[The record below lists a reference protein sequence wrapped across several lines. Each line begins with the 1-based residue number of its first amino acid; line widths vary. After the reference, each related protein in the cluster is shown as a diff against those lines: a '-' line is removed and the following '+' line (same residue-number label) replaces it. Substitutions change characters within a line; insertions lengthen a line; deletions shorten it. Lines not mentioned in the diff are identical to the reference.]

1 MTTPEPSRALA
12 PRIRGR
18 VLVGGLLLMGGAA
31 AAVAAGWGWKWRR
44 IDAEAATP
52 MALATEAWKA
62 VDRQDG
68 AAARQAIRSLKD
80 RGAAGLAGVVQA
92 RLLVARGFSRPA
104 LDLLAALPADKTGAD
119 DADLLRFV
127 RLVRGE
133 AASRLRLYPLA
144 ERELNAVLAATPDS
158 VDAHRLLAA
167 MTYDAGAIPAAIE
180 HLEATARLAPADPRP
195 KRLLGLIHNDYER
208 YPEAVE
214 HYEESLRRSPDQ
226 ADRNDVL
233 VELAGS
239 LVKLHRHREALATLD
254 KLDKLDKLAGGDDA
268 DLLRAECLLAIGDR
282 GAARGIVN
290 RILETSPEDLGALR
304 LEGSIDLEDGNPQ
317 GAVRPLERGVA
328 KHPRDYLVRLK
339 LAQAYAGA
347 GREADAD
354 AARAEAERIRALRRT
369 FADLHQEAWARPG
382 DADVRRRLATM
393 AADLDRPD
401 LEQVWLEAA
410 AAVEAGRKPAEKSQ

>member
-1 MTTPEPSRALA
+1 MTTPEPSHT
-12 PRIRGR
+12 
-18 VLVGGLLLMGGAA
+18 LVSRRRSGWLIGGLLFMAG
-31 AAVAAGWGWKWRR
+31 AAVAVAVGWGWKGRR
-44 IDAEAATP
+44 IDVAAPTP
-52 MALATEAWKA
+52 MALATAAWEA
-62 VDRQDG
+62 VDREDG
-68 AAARQAIRSLKD
+68 AAARQAIRSLKE
-80 RGAAGLAGVVQA
+80 RGAAGLARVVQA

-104 LDLLAALPADKTGAD
+104 LDLLAALPADATAAD
-119 DADLLRFV
+119 DADLLRLV
-127 RLVRGE
+127 HLVRGE
-133 AASRLRLYPLA
+133 AAYRLRLYPLA
-144 ERELNAVLAATPDS
+144 EQELNAVLAAAPDS

-180 HLEATARLAPADPRP
+180 HLEATARLAPNDPRP
-195 KRLLGLIHNDYER
+195 HRLLGLIHNDYER

-214 HYEESLRRSPDQ
+214 YYEESLRRSPDQ
-226 ADRNDVL
+226 ADRNEVL
-233 VELAGS
+233 VEMAGS

-254 KLDKLDKLAGGDDA
+254 KLAGGAA

-290 RILETSPEDLGALR
+290 RILETSPDDLGALR

-410 AAVEAGRKPAEKSQ
+410 AAVEAGRKPAANRQ

>member
-1 MTTPEPSRALA
+1 MTTPEPSHT
-12 PRIRGR
+12 
-18 VLVGGLLLMGGAA
+18 LVSRRRSGWLIGGLLLMAG
-31 AAVAAGWGWKWRR
+31 AAVAVGWGWKGRR
-44 IDAEAATP
+44 IEAAAPTP
-52 MALATEAWKA
+52 MALATAAWEA
-62 VDRQDG
+62 VDREDG
-68 AAARQAIRSLKD
+68 AAARQAIRSLKE

-104 LDLLAALPADKTGAD
+104 LDLLAALPADATAAD
-119 DADLLRFV
+119 DADLLRLV
-127 RLVRGE
+127 HLVRGE
-133 AASRLRLYPLA
+133 AAYRLRLYPLA
-144 ERELNAVLAATPDS
+144 EQELNAVLAAAPDS

-180 HLEATARLAPADPRP
+180 HLEATARLAPNDPRP
-195 KRLLGLIHNDYER
+195 HRLLGLIHNDYER

-214 HYEESLRRSPDQ
+214 YYEESLRRSPDQ
-226 ADRNDVL
+226 ADRNEVL
-233 VELAGS
+233 VEMAGS

-254 KLDKLDKLAGGDDA
+254 KLAGGAA

-290 RILETSPEDLGALR
+290 RILETSPDDLGALR

-410 AAVEAGRKPAEKSQ
+410 AAVEAGRKPAANRQ

>member
-1 MTTPEPSRALA
+1 MTTPEPSHTLVSR
-12 PRIRGR
+12 RRSGW
-18 VLVGGLLLMGGAA
+18 LVGGLLLMAG
-31 AAVAAGWGWKWRR
+31 AAVAVAVGWGWKGRR
-44 IDAEAATP
+44 IDVAAPTP
-52 MALATEAWKA
+52 MALATAAWEA
-62 VDRQDG
+62 VDREDG
-68 AAARQAIRSLKD
+68 AAARQAIRSLKE

-104 LDLLAALPADKTGAD
+104 LDLLAALPADATAAD
-119 DADLLRFV
+119 DADLLRLV

-133 AASRLRLYPLA
+133 AAYRLRLYPLA
-144 ERELNAVLAATPDS
+144 EQELNAVLAAAPDS

-180 HLEATARLAPADPRP
+180 HLEATARLAPTDPRP

-214 HYEESLRRSPDQ
+214 YYEESLRRSPDQ
-226 ADRNDVL
+226 ADRNEVL
-233 VELAGS
+233 VEMAGS

-254 KLDKLDKLAGGDDA
+254 KLAGGAA

-290 RILETSPEDLGALR
+290 RILETSPDDLGALR

-410 AAVEAGRKPAEKSQ
+410 AAVEAGRKPAANRQ

>member
-1 MTTPEPSRALA
+1 MTTPEPSHT
-12 PRIRGR
+12 
-18 VLVGGLLLMGGAA
+18 LVSRRRSGWLIGGLLFMAG
-31 AAVAAGWGWKWRR
+31 AAVAVAVGWGWKGRR
-44 IDAEAATP
+44 IDAAAPTP
-52 MALATEAWKA
+52 MALATAAWEA
-62 VDRQDG
+62 VDREDG
-68 AAARQAIRSLKD
+68 AAARQAIRSLRE

-104 LDLLAALPADKTGAD
+104 LDLLAALPADATAAD
-119 DADLLRFV
+119 DADLLRLV
-127 RLVRGE
+127 HLVRGE
-133 AASRLRLYPLA
+133 AAYRLRLYPLA
-144 ERELNAVLAATPDS
+144 EQELNAVLAAAPDS

-180 HLEATARLAPADPRP
+180 HLEATARLAPNDPRP
-195 KRLLGLIHNDYER
+195 HRLLGLIHNDYER

-214 HYEESLRRSPDQ
+214 YYEESLRRSPDQ
-226 ADRNDVL
+226 ADRNEVL
-233 VELAGS
+233 VEMAGS

-254 KLDKLDKLAGGDDA
+254 KLAGGAA

-290 RILETSPEDLGALR
+290 RILETSPDDLGALR

-410 AAVEAGRKPAEKSQ
+410 AAVEAGRKPAANRQ

>member
-1 MTTPEPSRALA
+1 MTTPEPSHTLVSR
-12 PRIRGR
+12 RRSGW
-18 VLVGGLLLMGGAA
+18 LVGGLVLMAG
-31 AAVAAGWGWKWRR
+31 AAVAVAVGWGWKGRR
-44 IDAEAATP
+44 SDAAAPTP
-52 MALATEAWKA
+52 MSLATAAWEA
-62 VDRQDG
+62 VDREDG
-68 AAARQAIRSLKD
+68 AAARQAIGSLRE
-80 RGAAGLAGVVQA
+80 RGAVGLARVVQA

-104 LDLLAALPADKTGAD
+104 LDLLATLPADVTAAADTTAAD

-127 RLVRGE
+127 HLVRGE
-133 AASRLRLYPLA
+133 AAYRLRLYPLA
-144 ERELNAVLAATPDS
+144 EQELNAVLALTPDS

-167 MTYDAGAIPAAIE
+167 MAYDAGAIPAAIE
-180 HLEATARLAPADPRP
+180 HLEATARLAPNDPRP
-195 KRLLGLIHNDYER
+195 ERLLGLIHSDYER

-226 ADRNDVL
+226 ADRNEVL

-239 LVKLHRHREALATLD
+239 LLKLHRHREALATLD
-254 KLDKLDKLAGGDDA
+254 KLAGGDTA
-268 DLLRAECLLAIGDR
+268 DLVRAECLLAIGDR
-282 GAARGIVN
+282 GGARGIVN
-290 RILETSPEDLGALR
+290 RILETSPEDLAALR

-347 GREADAD
+347 GREADAN

-382 DADVRRRLATM
+382 DAAVRRRLATM

-410 AAVEAGRKPAEKSQ
+410 AAVEAGRKPAANRQ

>member
-1 MTTPEPSRALA
+1 MTTPEPSHTLVPRRRSGWLA
-12 PRIRGR
+12 
-18 VLVGGLLLMGGAA
+18 GGLLLMAG
-31 AAVAAGWGWKWRR
+31 AAVAVAVSWGWKGLR
-44 IDAEAATP
+44 IDAAAPTP
-52 MALATEAWKA
+52 MALATEAWEA

-68 AAARQAIRSLKD
+68 AAARRAIRSLKD

-127 RLVRGE
+127 HLVRGE
-133 AASRLRLYPLA
+133 AAYRLHLYPLA
-144 ERELNAVLAATPDS
+144 EQELNAVLAATPDS

-180 HLEATARLAPADPRP
+180 HLEATARLAPNDPRP

-226 ADRNDVL
+226 ADRNEVL

-254 KLDKLDKLAGGDDA
+254 ELAGGAA

-290 RILETSPEDLGALR
+290 RILETSPDALGALL

-317 GAVRPLERGVA
+317 GAVRPLERAVA

-382 DADVRRRLATM
+382 DADVRRRLAEM
-393 AADLDRPD
+393 AAALDRPD
-401 LEQVWLEAA
+401 LERVWLEAA
-410 AAVEAGRKPAEKSQ
+410 AAVEAGRKPAANRE

>member
-1 MTTPEPSRALA
+1 
-12 PRIRGR
+12 
-18 VLVGGLLLMGGAA
+18 
-31 AAVAAGWGWKWRR
+31 
-44 IDAEAATP
+44 
-52 MALATEAWKA
+52 MALATAAWEA
-62 VDRQDG
+62 VDREDG
-68 AAARQAIRSLKD
+68 AAARQAIRSLRE
-80 RGAAGLAGVVQA
+80 RGAVGLAGVVQA

-104 LDLLAALPADKTGAD
+104 LDLLAALPTDKTAAD

-127 RLVRGE
+127 HLVRGE
-133 AASRLRLYPLA
+133 AAYRLRLYPLA
-144 ERELNAVLAATPDS
+144 EQELNAVLAAAPDS

-180 HLEATARLAPADPRP
+180 HLEATARLAPTDPRP

-208 YPEAVE
+208 YPEAVRY
-214 HYEESLRRSPDQ
+214 YEDSLRRSPDQ
-226 ADRNDVL
+226 ADRNEVL
-233 VELAGS
+233 VEMAGS

-254 KLDKLDKLAGGDDA
+254 KLAGGAA

-290 RILETSPEDLGALR
+290 RILETSPDALGALR

-317 GAVRPLERGVA
+317 RAVRPLERGVA

-354 AARAEAERIRALRRT
+354 AARAEAERIRALRRE
-369 FADLHQEAWARPG
+369 FADLHQEAWAHPG

-410 AAVEAGRKPAEKSQ
+410 AAVEAGRKPAANRQ

>member
-1 MTTPEPSRALA
+1 MTTPEPSHT
-12 PRIRGR
+12 
-18 VLVGGLLLMGGAA
+18 LVSRRRSGWLIGGLLFMAG
-31 AAVAAGWGWKWRR
+31 AAVAVAVGWGWKGRR
-44 IDAEAATP
+44 IDAAAPTP
-52 MALATEAWKA
+52 MALATAAWEA
-62 VDRQDG
+62 VDREDG
-68 AAARQAIRSLKD
+68 AAARQAIRSLKE

-104 LDLLAALPADKTGAD
+104 LDLLASLAADKTAAD
-119 DADLLRFV
+119 DADLV
-127 RLVRGE
+127 RLVHLVRGE
-133 AASRLRLYPLA
+133 AAYRLRLYPLA
-144 ERELNAVLAATPDS
+144 EQELNAVLAAAPDS

-180 HLEATARLAPADPRP
+180 HLEATARLAPTDPRP

-226 ADRNDVL
+226 ADRNEVL
-233 VELAGS
+233 VEMAGS

-254 KLDKLDKLAGGDDA
+254 KLAGGDAA

-290 RILETSPEDLGALR
+290 RILETSPDDLGALR

-410 AAVEAGRKPAEKSQ
+410 AAVEAGRKPAANRQ

>member
-1 MTTPEPSRALA
+1 MTTPEPSHTLVSR
-12 PRIRGR
+12 RRSGW
-18 VLVGGLLLMGGAA
+18 LVGGLLLMAGAA
-31 AAVAAGWGWKWRR
+31 AAVAVGWGWTGRR
-44 IDAEAATP
+44 IDAAVPTP
-52 MALATEAWKA
+52 MALATAAWEA
-62 VDRQDG
+62 VDREDG
-68 AAARQAIRSLKD
+68 AAARQAIRSLRE
-80 RGAAGLAGVVQA
+80 RGAVGLAGVVQA

-104 LDLLAALPADKTGAD
+104 LDLLAALPTDKTAAD

-127 RLVRGE
+127 HLVRGE
-133 AASRLRLYPLA
+133 AAYRLRLYPLA
-144 ERELNAVLAATPDS
+144 EQELNAVLAAAPDS

-180 HLEATARLAPADPRP
+180 HLEATARLAPTDPRP

-208 YPEAVE
+208 YPEAVRY
-214 HYEESLRRSPDQ
+214 YEDSLRRSPDQ
-226 ADRNDVL
+226 ADRNEVL
-233 VELAGS
+233 VEMAGS

-254 KLDKLDKLAGGDDA
+254 KLAGGAA

-317 GAVRPLERGVA
+317 RAVRPLERGVA

-354 AARAEAERIRALRRT
+354 AARAEAERIRALRRE
-369 FADLHQEAWARPG
+369 FADLHQEAWAHPG

-410 AAVEAGRKPAEKSQ
+410 AAVEAGRKPAANRQ

>member
-1 MTTPEPSRALA
+1 MTTPEPSHT
-12 PRIRGR
+12 
-18 VLVGGLLLMGGAA
+18 LVSRRRSGWLIGGLLFMAG
-31 AAVAAGWGWKWRR
+31 AAVAVAVGWGWKGRR
-44 IDAEAATP
+44 IGAAAPTP
-52 MALATEAWKA
+52 MALATAAWEA
-62 VDRQDG
+62 VDREDG
-68 AAARQAIRSLKD
+68 AAARQAIRSLKE
-80 RGAAGLAGVVQA
+80 RGAAGLARVVQA

-104 LDLLAALPADKTGAD
+104 LDLLAALPADATAAD
-119 DADLLRFV
+119 DADLLRLV
-127 RLVRGE
+127 HLVRGE
-133 AASRLRLYPLA
+133 AAYRLRLYPLA
-144 ERELNAVLAATPDS
+144 EQELNAVLAATPDS

-180 HLEATARLAPADPRP
+180 HLEATARLAPNDPRP
-195 KRLLGLIHNDYER
+195 HRLLGLIHNDYER

-214 HYEESLRRSPDQ
+214 YYEESLRRSPDQ
-226 ADRNDVL
+226 ADRNEVL
-233 VELAGS
+233 VEMAGS

-254 KLDKLDKLAGGDDA
+254 KLAGGAA

-290 RILETSPEDLGALR
+290 RILETSPDDLGALR

-410 AAVEAGRKPAEKSQ
+410 AAVEAGRKPAANRQ

>member
-1 MTTPEPSRALA
+1 MTTPEPSHTLVSR
-12 PRIRGR
+12 RRSGW
-18 VLVGGLLLMGGAA
+18 LVGGLLLMAG
-31 AAVAAGWGWKWRR
+31 AAVAVAVGWGWKGRR
-44 IDAEAATP
+44 IDVAAPTP
-52 MALATEAWKA
+52 MALATAAWEA
-62 VDRQDG
+62 VDREDG
-68 AAARQAIRSLKD
+68 AAARQAIRSLKE
-80 RGAAGLAGVVQA
+80 RGAVGLAGVVQA

-104 LDLLAALPADKTGAD
+104 LDLLAALPADATAAD
-119 DADLLRFV
+119 DADLLRLV
-127 RLVRGE
+127 HLVRGE
-133 AASRLRLYPLA
+133 AAYRLRLYPLA
-144 ERELNAVLAATPDS
+144 EQELNAVLAAAPDS

-180 HLEATARLAPADPRP
+180 HLEATARLAPNDPRP
-195 KRLLGLIHNDYER
+195 HRLLGLIHNDYER

-214 HYEESLRRSPDQ
+214 YYEESLRRSPDQ
-226 ADRNDVL
+226 ADRNEVL
-233 VELAGS
+233 VEMAGS

-254 KLDKLDKLAGGDDA
+254 KLAGGDAA

-290 RILETSPEDLGALR
+290 RILETSPDDLGALR

-410 AAVEAGRKPAEKSQ
+410 AAVEAGRKPAANSQ

>member
-1 MTTPEPSRALA
+1 MTTPEPSHTLVSR
-12 PRIRGR
+12 RRSGW
-18 VLVGGLLLMGGAA
+18 LVGGLLLMAGAA
-31 AAVAAGWGWKWRR
+31 AAVAVGWGWTGRR
-44 IDAEAATP
+44 IDAAVPTP
-52 MALATEAWKA
+52 MALATAAWEA
-62 VDRQDG
+62 VDREDG
-68 AAARQAIRSLKD
+68 AAARQAIRSLRE
-80 RGAAGLAGVVQA
+80 RGAVGLAGVVQA

-104 LDLLAALPADKTGAD
+104 LDLLAALPTDKTAAD

-127 RLVRGE
+127 HLVRGE
-133 AASRLRLYPLA
+133 AAYRLRLYPLA
-144 ERELNAVLAATPDS
+144 EQELNAVLAAAPDS

-180 HLEATARLAPADPRP
+180 HLEATARLAPTDPRP

-226 ADRNDVL
+226 ADRNEVL
-233 VELAGS
+233 VEMAGS

-254 KLDKLDKLAGGDDA
+254 KLAGGAA

-282 GAARGIVN
+282 GGARGIVN
-290 RILETSPEDLGALR
+290 RILETSPDALGALR

-317 GAVRPLERGVA
+317 RAVRPLERGVA

-354 AARAEAERIRALRRT
+354 AARAEAERIRALRRE
-369 FADLHQEAWARPG
+369 FADLHQEAWAHPG

-410 AAVEAGRKPAEKSQ
+410 AAVEAGRKPAANRQ

>member
-1 MTTPEPSRALA
+1 MTTPEPSHT
-12 PRIRGR
+12 
-18 VLVGGLLLMGGAA
+18 LVSRRRSGWLIGGLLFLAG
-31 AAVAAGWGWKWRR
+31 AAVAVAVGWGWKGRR
-44 IDAEAATP
+44 IDAAAPTP
-52 MALATEAWKA
+52 MALATAAWEA
-62 VDRQDG
+62 VDREDG
-68 AAARQAIRSLKD
+68 AAARQAIRSLRE

-104 LDLLAALPADKTGAD
+104 LDLLAALPADATAAD
-119 DADLLRFV
+119 DADLLRLV
-127 RLVRGE
+127 HLVRGE
-133 AASRLRLYPLA
+133 AAYRLRLYPLA
-144 ERELNAVLAATPDS
+144 EQELNAVLAAAPDS

-180 HLEATARLAPADPRP
+180 HLEATARLAPTDPRP
-195 KRLLGLIHNDYER
+195 HRLLGLIHNDYER

-214 HYEESLRRSPDQ
+214 YYEESLRRSPDQ
-226 ADRNDVL
+226 ADRNEVL
-233 VELAGS
+233 VEMAGS

-254 KLDKLDKLAGGDDA
+254 KLAGGAA

-290 RILETSPEDLGALR
+290 RILETSPDDLGALR

-410 AAVEAGRKPAEKSQ
+410 AAVEAGRKPAANRQ

>member
-1 MTTPEPSRALA
+1 MTTPEPSHT
-12 PRIRGR
+12 
-18 VLVGGLLLMGGAA
+18 LVSRRRSGWLIGGLLFMAG
-31 AAVAAGWGWKWRR
+31 AAVAVAVGWGWKGRR
-44 IDAEAATP
+44 IDVAAPTP
-52 MALATEAWKA
+52 MALATTAWEA
-62 VDRQDG
+62 VDREDS
-68 AAARQAIRSLKD
+68 AAARQAIRSLRE

-92 RLLVARGFSRPA
+92 RLLVACGFSRPA
-104 LDLLAALPADKTGAD
+104 LDLLASLAADNTTAD
-119 DADLLRFV
+119 DADLV
-127 RLVRGE
+127 RLVHLVRGE
-133 AASRLRLYPLA
+133 AAYRLRLYPLA
-144 ERELNAVLAATPDS
+144 EQELNAVLAAAPDS

-180 HLEATARLAPADPRP
+180 HLEATARLAPNDPRP
-195 KRLLGLIHNDYER
+195 HRLLGLIHNDYER

-214 HYEESLRRSPDQ
+214 YYEESLRRSPDQ
-226 ADRNDVL
+226 ADRNEVL
-233 VELAGS
+233 VEMAGS

-254 KLDKLDKLAGGDDA
+254 KLAGGAA

-290 RILETSPEDLGALR
+290 RILETSPDDLGALR

-410 AAVEAGRKPAEKSQ
+410 AAVEAGRKPAANRQ

>member
-1 MTTPEPSRALA
+1 MA
-12 PRIRGR
+12 G
-18 VLVGGLLLMGGAA
+18 
-31 AAVAAGWGWKWRR
+31 AAVAVAAAWGWNGLR
-44 IDAEAATP
+44 IDAAAPPP
-52 MALATEAWKA
+52 MALATEAWEA
-62 VDRQDG
+62 IDRQDG
-68 AAARQAIRSLKD
+68 AAARRAIRSLKD

-104 LDLLAALPADKTGAD
+104 LDLLAALPADKTAAD
-119 DADLLRFV
+119 DADLV
-127 RLVRGE
+127 RLVHLVRGE
-133 AASRLRLYPLA
+133 AAYRLRLYPLA
-144 ERELNAVLAATPDS
+144 EQELNAVLAATPDS

-180 HLEATARLAPADPRP
+180 HLEATARLAPTDPRP

-214 HYEESLRRSPDQ
+214 YYEDSLRRSPDQ
-226 ADRNDVL
+226 ADRNEVL
-233 VELAGS
+233 LEMAGS

-254 KLDKLDKLAGGDDA
+254 KLAGSAA

-317 GAVRPLERGVA
+317 RAVRPLERGVA

-354 AARAEAERIRALRRT
+354 AARAEAERIRALRRE
-369 FADLHQEAWARPG
+369 FADLHQEAWAHPG

-410 AAVEAGRKPAEKSQ
+410 AAVEAGRKPAANRQ

>member
-1 MTTPEPSRALA
+1 MTTPEPSHT
-12 PRIRGR
+12 
-18 VLVGGLLLMGGAA
+18 LVSRRRSGWLIGGLLFMAG
-31 AAVAAGWGWKWRR
+31 AAVAVAVGWGWKGRR
-44 IDAEAATP
+44 IDAAVPTP
-52 MALATEAWKA
+52 MALATTAWEA
-62 VDRQDG
+62 VDREDG
-68 AAARQAIRSLKD
+68 AAARQAIRSLRE

-104 LDLLAALPADKTGAD
+104 LDLLASLPADTTAAD
-119 DADLLRFV
+119 DADLV
-127 RLVRGE
+127 RLVHLVRGE
-133 AASRLRLYPLA
+133 AAYRLRLYPLA
-144 ERELNAVLAATPDS
+144 EQELNAVLAATPDS

-180 HLEATARLAPADPRP
+180 HLEATARLAPNDPRP
-195 KRLLGLIHNDYER
+195 HRLLGLIHNDYER

-214 HYEESLRRSPDQ
+214 YYEESLRRSPDQ
-226 ADRNDVL
+226 ADRNEVL
-233 VELAGS
+233 VEMAGS

-254 KLDKLDKLAGGDDA
+254 KLAGGAA

-290 RILETSPEDLGALR
+290 RILETSPDDLGALR

-410 AAVEAGRKPAEKSQ
+410 AAVEAGRKPAANRQ

>member
-1 MTTPEPSRALA
+1 MTTPEPSHTSVSRRRSGWL
-12 PRIRGR
+12 I
-18 VLVGGLLLMGGAA
+18 GGLLLMAG
-31 AAVAAGWGWKWRR
+31 AAVAVGWGWKGRR
-44 IDAEAATP
+44 IEAAAPTP
-52 MALATEAWKA
+52 MALATAAWEA
-62 VDRQDG
+62 VDREDG
-68 AAARQAIRSLKD
+68 AAARQAIRSLRE
-80 RGAAGLAGVVQA
+80 RGAVALAGVVQA

-104 LDLLAALPADKTGAD
+104 LDLLAAFPADTTAAD

-127 RLVRGE
+127 HLVRGE
-133 AASRLRLYPLA
+133 AAYRLRLYPLA
-144 ERELNAVLAATPDS
+144 EQELNAVLAAAPDS

-180 HLEATARLAPADPRP
+180 HLEETARLAPNDPRP
-195 KRLLGLIHNDYER
+195 HRLLGLIHNDYER

-214 HYEESLRRSPDQ
+214 HYVESLRRSPDQ
-226 ADRNDVL
+226 ADRNEVL
-233 VELAGS
+233 VEMAGS

-254 KLDKLDKLAGGDDA
+254 KLAGGAA

-290 RILETSPEDLGALR
+290 RILETSPDDLGALR

-410 AAVEAGRKPAEKSQ
+410 AAVEAGRKPAANRQ

>member
-1 MTTPEPSRALA
+1 MTTPEPSHT
-12 PRIRGR
+12 
-18 VLVGGLLLMGGAA
+18 LVSRRRSGWLIGGLLLMAGT
-31 AAVAAGWGWKWRR
+31 AVAVAVGWGWKGRR
-44 IDAEAATP
+44 IDAAAPTP
-52 MALATEAWKA
+52 MALATAAWEA
-62 VDRQDG
+62 VDREDG
-68 AAARQAIRSLKD
+68 AAARQAIRSLRE

-104 LDLLAALPADKTGAD
+104 LDLLAALPADKTAAD
-119 DADLLRFV
+119 DADLV
-127 RLVRGE
+127 RLVHLVRGE
-133 AASRLRLYPLA
+133 AAYRLRLYPLA
-144 ERELNAVLAATPDS
+144 EQELNAVLAATPDS

-180 HLEATARLAPADPRP
+180 HLEATARLAPTDPRP

-226 ADRNDVL
+226 ADRNEVL
-233 VELAGS
+233 LEMAGS

-254 KLDKLDKLAGGDDA
+254 KLAGSAA

-290 RILETSPEDLGALR
+290 RILETSPDDLGALR

-354 AARAEAERIRALRRT
+354 AARAEAERIRALRRE

-410 AAVEAGRKPAEKSQ
+410 AAVEAGRKPAANRQ

>member
-1 MTTPEPSRALA
+1 MTTPEPSPTLV
-12 PRIRGR
+12 PRRRSGW
-18 VLVGGLLLMGGAA
+18 LVGGLLLMAG
-31 AAVAAGWGWKWRR
+31 AAVAVAVGWGWKWRR
-44 IDAEAATP
+44 IDAAAPTP
-52 MALATEAWKA
+52 MALATAAWEA
-62 VDRQDG
+62 VDREDG
-68 AAARQAIRSLKD
+68 AAARQAIRSLRE
-80 RGAAGLAGVVQA
+80 RGAARLAGVVQA

-104 LDLLAALPADKTGAD
+104 LDLLAALPADTTAAD

-127 RLVRGE
+127 HLVRGE
-133 AASRLRLYPLA
+133 AAYRLRLYPLA
-144 ERELNAVLAATPDS
+144 EKELNAVLAATPDS

-180 HLEATARLAPADPRP
+180 YLEATARLAPTDPRP

-226 ADRNDVL
+226 ADRDEVL
-233 VELAGS
+233 VEMAGS

-254 KLDKLDKLAGGDDA
+254 KLAGGAA

-290 RILETSPEDLGALR
+290 RILETSPDDLGALR

-382 DADVRRRLATM
+382 DAEVRRRLATM

-410 AAVEAGRKPAEKSQ
+410 TAVEAGRKPAADRE

>member
-1 MTTPEPSRALA
+1 MTTPEPSHT
-12 PRIRGR
+12 
-18 VLVGGLLLMGGAA
+18 LVSRRRSGWLIGGLLLMAGT
-31 AAVAAGWGWKWRR
+31 AVAVAVGWGWKGRR
-44 IDAEAATP
+44 IDAAAPTP
-52 MALATEAWKA
+52 MALATAAWEA
-62 VDRQDG
+62 VDREDG
-68 AAARQAIRSLKD
+68 AAARQAIRSLRE

-104 LDLLAALPADKTGAD
+104 LDLLAALPADKTAAD

-127 RLVRGE
+127 HLVRGE
-133 AASRLRLYPLA
+133 AAYRLRLYPLA
-144 ERELNAVLAATPDS
+144 EQELNAVLAAAPDS

-180 HLEATARLAPADPRP
+180 HLEATARLAPTDPRP

-214 HYEESLRRSPDQ
+214 YYEESLRRSPDQ
-226 ADRNDVL
+226 ADRNEVL
-233 VELAGS
+233 LEMAGS

-254 KLDKLDKLAGGDDA
+254 KLAGSAA

-290 RILETSPEDLGALR
+290 RILETSPDDLGALR

-354 AARAEAERIRALRRT
+354 AARAEAERIRALRRE

-410 AAVEAGRKPAEKSQ
+410 AAVEAGRKPAANRQ

>member
-1 MTTPEPSRALA
+1 MTTPEPSHTLVSR
-12 PRIRGR
+12 RRRGW
-18 VLVGGLLLMGGAA
+18 LVGGLLLMAG
-31 AAVAAGWGWKWRR
+31 AAVAVAVGWGWKGRG
-44 IDAEAATP
+44 INAAAPTS
-52 MALATEAWKA
+52 MALATAAWEA
-62 VDRQDG
+62 VDREDG
-68 AAARQAIRSLKD
+68 AAARQAIRSLRE
-80 RGAAGLAGVVQA
+80 RGAVGLAGVVQA

-104 LDLLAALPADKTGAD
+104 LDLLAALPADATAAD
-119 DADLLRFV
+119 DADLLRLV
-127 RLVRGE
+127 HLVRGE
-133 AASRLRLYPLA
+133 AAYRLRLYPLA
-144 ERELNAVLAATPDS
+144 EQELNAVLAATPDS

-180 HLEATARLAPADPRP
+180 HLEATARLAPTDPRP

-226 ADRNDVL
+226 ADRNEVL
-233 VELAGS
+233 VEMAGS

-254 KLDKLDKLAGGDDA
+254 KLAGGDAA

-290 RILETSPEDLGALR
+290 RILETSPDDLGALR

-410 AAVEAGRKPAEKSQ
+410 AAVEAGRKPAANRQ

>member
-1 MTTPEPSRALA
+1 MTTPEPSHTVV
-12 PRIRGR
+12 PRRQSGW
-18 VLVGGLLLMGGAA
+18 LVGGLLLMAG
-31 AAVAAGWGWKWRR
+31 AAVAVAGWGWKWRG
-44 IDAEAATP
+44 IDAAAPTP
-52 MALATEAWKA
+52 MALATAAWEA
-62 VDRQDG
+62 VDREDG
-68 AAARQAIRSLKD
+68 AAARQAIRSLRE

-104 LDLLAALPADKTGAD
+104 LDLLAALPADAIGAD

-127 RLVRGE
+127 HLVRGE
-133 AASRLRLYPLA
+133 AAYRLRLYPLA
-144 ERELNAVLAATPDS
+144 EQELNAVLAATPDS

-180 HLEATARLAPADPRP
+180 HLEATARLAPNDPRP
-195 KRLLGLIHNDYER
+195 HRLLGLIHNDYER

-214 HYEESLRRSPDQ
+214 HYEESLRRSPEQ
-226 ADRNDVL
+226 ADRNEVL
-233 VELAGS
+233 VEMAGS

-254 KLDKLDKLAGGDDA
+254 ELAGGDDA

-290 RILETSPEDLGALR
+290 RILETSPDDLGALR

-410 AAVEAGRKPAEKSQ
+410 TAVEAGRKPAANHQ

>member
-1 MTTPEPSRALA
+1 MTTPEPSHT
-12 PRIRGR
+12 
-18 VLVGGLLLMGGAA
+18 LVSRRRSGWLIGGLLLMAGAA
-31 AAVAAGWGWKWRR
+31 AAVAVGWGWKGRR
-44 IDAEAATP
+44 IDAAAPTP
-52 MALATEAWKA
+52 MALATTAWEA
-62 VDRQDG
+62 VDREDG
-68 AAARQAIRSLKD
+68 AAARQAIRSLRE

-104 LDLLAALPADKTGAD
+104 LDLLASLAADKTMAD
-119 DADLLRFV
+119 DADLV
-127 RLVRGE
+127 RLVHLVRGE
-133 AASRLRLYPLA
+133 AAYRLRLYPLA
-144 ERELNAVLAATPDS
+144 EQELNAVLAAAPDS

-180 HLEATARLAPADPRP
+180 HLEATARLAPTDPRP

-214 HYEESLRRSPDQ
+214 YYEESLRRSPDQ
-226 ADRNDVL
+226 ADRNEVL
-233 VELAGS
+233 VEMAGS

-254 KLDKLDKLAGGDDA
+254 KLAGGAA

-290 RILETSPEDLGALR
+290 RILENSPDDLGALR

-401 LEQVWLEAA
+401 LEQVWLQAA
-410 AAVEAGRKPAEKSQ
+410 AAVEAGRKPAANRQ

>member
-1 MTTPEPSRALA
+1 MTTPEPSHT
-12 PRIRGR
+12 
-18 VLVGGLLLMGGAA
+18 LVSRRRSGWLIGGLLFMAG
-31 AAVAAGWGWKWRR
+31 AAVAVAVGWGWKGRR
-44 IDAEAATP
+44 IDVAAPTP
-52 MALATEAWKA
+52 MALATAAWEA
-62 VDRQDG
+62 VDREDG
-68 AAARQAIRSLKD
+68 AAARQAIRSLKE

-104 LDLLAALPADKTGAD
+104 LDLLAALPADATAAD
-119 DADLLRFV
+119 DADLLRLV
-127 RLVRGE
+127 HLVRGE
-133 AASRLRLYPLA
+133 AAYRLRLYPLA
-144 ERELNAVLAATPDS
+144 EQELNAVLAATPDS

-167 MTYDAGAIPAAIE
+167 MTYDAGAIPTAIE
-180 HLEATARLAPADPRP
+180 HLEATARLAPTDPRP
-195 KRLLGLIHNDYER
+195 KRLLGLIHSDYER

-226 ADRNDVL
+226 ADRNEVL
-233 VELAGS
+233 VEMAGS

-254 KLDKLDKLAGGDDA
+254 KLAGGAA

-290 RILETSPEDLGALR
+290 RILETSPDDLGALR

-410 AAVEAGRKPAEKSQ
+410 AAVEAGRKPAANRQ

>member
-1 MTTPEPSRALA
+1 MTTPEPSHTLVSR
-12 PRIRGR
+12 RRSGW
-18 VLVGGLLLMGGAA
+18 LVGGLLLMAGAA
-31 AAVAAGWGWKWRR
+31 AAVAVGWGWTGRR
-44 IDAEAATP
+44 IDAAVPTP
-52 MALATEAWKA
+52 MALATAAWEA
-62 VDRQDG
+62 VDREDG
-68 AAARQAIRSLKD
+68 AAARQAIRSLRE
-80 RGAAGLAGVVQA
+80 RGAVGLAGVVQA

-104 LDLLAALPADKTGAD
+104 LDLLAALPADKTAAD

-127 RLVRGE
+127 HLVRGE
-133 AASRLRLYPLA
+133 AAYRLRLYPLA
-144 ERELNAVLAATPDS
+144 EQELNAVLAATPDS

-167 MTYDAGAIPAAIE
+167 MTYDAGVIPAAIE
-180 HLEATARLAPADPRP
+180 HLEATARLAPNDPRP

-226 ADRNDVL
+226 ADRNEVL

-254 KLDKLDKLAGGDDA
+254 KLAGGDAA

-317 GAVRPLERGVA
+317 RAVRPLERGVA

-354 AARAEAERIRALRRT
+354 AARAEAERIRALRRE
-369 FADLHQEAWARPG
+369 FADLHQEAWAHPG

-410 AAVEAGRKPAEKSQ
+410 AAVEAGRKPAANRQ

>member
-1 MTTPEPSRALA
+1 MTTPEPSPTLV
-12 PRIRGR
+12 PRRRSGW
-18 VLVGGLLLMGGAA
+18 LVGGLLLMAG
-31 AAVAAGWGWKWRR
+31 AAVAVAVGWGWKWRR
-44 IDAEAATP
+44 IDAAAPTP
-52 MALATEAWKA
+52 MALATAAWEA
-62 VDRQDG
+62 VDREDG
-68 AAARQAIRSLKD
+68 AVARQAIRSLRE
-80 RGAAGLAGVVQA
+80 RGAARLAGVVQA

-104 LDLLAALPADKTGAD
+104 LDLLAALPADKTAAD

-127 RLVRGE
+127 HLVRGE
-133 AASRLRLYPLA
+133 AAYRLRLYPLA
-144 ERELNAVLAATPDS
+144 EQELNAVLAATPDS

-180 HLEATARLAPADPRP
+180 HLEATARLAPTDPRP

-226 ADRNDVL
+226 ADRDEVL
-233 VELAGS
+233 VEMAGS

-254 KLDKLDKLAGGDDA
+254 KLAGGAA

-290 RILETSPEDLGALR
+290 RILETSPDDLGALR

-410 AAVEAGRKPAEKSQ
+410 TAVEAGRKPAANRE

>member
-1 MTTPEPSRALA
+1 MTTPEPSHTLVSR
-12 PRIRGR
+12 RRSGW
-18 VLVGGLLLMGGAA
+18 LVGGLLLMAG
-31 AAVAAGWGWKWRR
+31 AAVAVAVGWGWKGRR
-44 IDAEAATP
+44 IEAAAPTP
-52 MALATEAWKA
+52 MALATAGWEA
-62 VDRQDG
+62 VDREDG
-68 AAARQAIRSLKD
+68 AAARQAIRSLRE

-104 LDLLAALPADKTGAD
+104 LDLLAAFPADKTAAD

-127 RLVRGE
+127 HLVRGE
-133 AASRLRLYPLA
+133 AAYRLRLYPLA
-144 ERELNAVLAATPDS
+144 EQELNAVLAATPDS

-180 HLEATARLAPADPRP
+180 HLEATARLAPTDPRP

-226 ADRNDVL
+226 ADRNEVL
-233 VELAGS
+233 VEMAGS
-239 LVKLHRHREALATLD
+239 LVKLHRYREALATLD
-254 KLDKLDKLAGGDDA
+254 KLAGGNDA

-290 RILETSPEDLGALR
+290 RILETSPDDLGALR

-410 AAVEAGRKPAEKSQ
+410 AAVEAGRKPAANRQ

>member
-1 MTTPEPSRALA
+1 MTTPEPSHTLVSR
-12 PRIRGR
+12 PRSGWLI
-18 VLVGGLLLMGGAA
+18 GGLLLMAGAA
-31 AAVAAGWGWKWRR
+31 AAVAVGWGWKGRR
-44 IDAEAATP
+44 IDAAAPTP
-52 MALATEAWKA
+52 MALATAAWEA
-62 VDRQDG
+62 VDREDG
-68 AAARQAIRSLKD
+68 AAARQAIRSLRE

-104 LDLLAALPADKTGAD
+104 LDLLAALPADKTAAD
-119 DADLLRFV
+119 DPDLV
-127 RLVRGE
+127 RLVHLVRGE
-133 AASRLRLYPLA
+133 AAYRLRLYPLA
-144 ERELNAVLAATPDS
+144 EQELNAVLAAAPDS

-180 HLEATARLAPADPRP
+180 HLEAMARLAPTDPRP

-226 ADRNDVL
+226 ADRNEVL
-233 VELAGS
+233 VEMAGS

-254 KLDKLDKLAGGDDA
+254 KLAGGNDA

-290 RILETSPEDLGALR
+290 RILETSPDDLGALR

-410 AAVEAGRKPAEKSQ
+410 AAVEAGRKPAANRQ

>member
-1 MTTPEPSRALA
+1 MTTPEPSQPLA
-12 PRIRGR
+12 SRRRRGW
-18 VLVGGLLLMGGAA
+18 LVGGLLLMAGAA
-31 AAVAAGWGWKWRR
+31 AAVAVGWGWKGSR
-44 IDAEAATP
+44 IDAAAPTS
-52 MALATEAWKA
+52 MALATAAWEA
-62 VDRQDG
+62 VDREDG
-68 AAARQAIRSLKD
+68 AAARQAIRSLRE
-80 RGAAGLAGVVQA
+80 RGAVGLAGVVQA

-104 LDLLAALPADKTGAD
+104 LDLLAALPADATAAD
-119 DADLLRFV
+119 DADLLRLV
-127 RLVRGE
+127 HLVRGE
-133 AASRLRLYPLA
+133 AAYRLRLYPLA
-144 ERELNAVLAATPDS
+144 EQELNAVLAATPDS

-180 HLEATARLAPADPRP
+180 HLEATARLAPTDPRP
-195 KRLLGLIHNDYER
+195 ERLLGLIHNDYER

-233 VELAGS
+233 VEMAGS

-254 KLDKLDKLAGGDDA
+254 KLAGGDAA

-290 RILETSPEDLGALR
+290 RILETSPDDLGALR

-401 LEQVWLEAA
+401 LERVWLEAA
-410 AAVEAGRKPAEKSQ
+410 TAVEAGRKPAASRQ

>member
-1 MTTPEPSRALA
+1 MTAPEPSQPLA
-12 PRIRGR
+12 SRRRRGW
-18 VLVGGLLLMGGAA
+18 LVGGLLLMAG
-31 AAVAAGWGWKWRR
+31 AAVAVAVGWGWKGRG
-44 IDAEAATP
+44 IDAAAPTP
-52 MALATEAWKA
+52 MALATAAWEA
-62 VDRQDG
+62 VDREDG
-68 AAARQAIRSLKD
+68 AAARQAIRSLRE
-80 RGAAGLAGVVQA
+80 RGAVGLAGVVQA

-104 LDLLAALPADKTGAD
+104 LDLLAALPADATAAD
-119 DADLLRFV
+119 DADLLRLV
-127 RLVRGE
+127 HLVRGE
-133 AASRLRLYPLA
+133 AAYRLRLYPLA
-144 ERELNAVLAATPDS
+144 EQELNAVLAAAPDS

-180 HLEATARLAPADPRP
+180 HLEATARLAPTDPRP

-226 ADRNDVL
+226 ADRNEVL
-233 VELAGS
+233 VEMAGS

-254 KLDKLDKLAGGDDA
+254 KLAGGDAA

-290 RILETSPEDLGALR
+290 RILETSPDDLGALR

-410 AAVEAGRKPAEKSQ
+410 AAVEAGRKPAANRQ

>member
-1 MTTPEPSRALA
+1 MTTPEPSHT
-12 PRIRGR
+12 
-18 VLVGGLLLMGGAA
+18 LVSRRRSGWLIGGLLLMAGT
-31 AAVAAGWGWKWRR
+31 AVAVAVGWGWKGRR
-44 IDAEAATP
+44 IDAAAPTP
-52 MALATEAWKA
+52 MALATAAWEA
-62 VDRQDG
+62 VDREDG
-68 AAARQAIRSLKD
+68 AAARQAIRSLRE

-104 LDLLAALPADKTGAD
+104 LDLLAALPADKTAAD
-119 DADLLRFV
+119 DADLV
-127 RLVRGE
+127 RLVHLVRGE
-133 AASRLRLYPLA
+133 AAYRLRLYPLA
-144 ERELNAVLAATPDS
+144 EQELNAVLAATPDS

-180 HLEATARLAPADPRP
+180 HLEATARLAPTDPRP

-214 HYEESLRRSPDQ
+214 YYEESLRRSPDQ
-226 ADRNDVL
+226 ADRNEVL
-233 VELAGS
+233 LEMAGS

-254 KLDKLDKLAGGDDA
+254 KLAGSAA

-290 RILETSPEDLGALR
+290 RILETSPDDLGALR

-354 AARAEAERIRALRRT
+354 AARAEAERIRALRRE

-410 AAVEAGRKPAEKSQ
+410 AAVEAGRKPAANRQ

>member
-1 MTTPEPSRALA
+1 MTTPDPSHTWVSRRRSGWL
-12 PRIRGR
+12 I
-18 VLVGGLLLMGGAA
+18 GGLLFMAG
-31 AAVAAGWGWKWRR
+31 AAVAVAVGWGWKGRR
-44 IDAEAATP
+44 IDAAAPTP
-52 MALATEAWKA
+52 MALATAAWEA
-62 VDRQDG
+62 VDREDG
-68 AAARQAIRSLKD
+68 AAARQAIRSLKE

-104 LDLLAALPADKTGAD
+104 LDLLAALPADATAAD
-119 DADLLRFV
+119 DADLLRLV
-127 RLVRGE
+127 HLVRGE
-133 AASRLRLYPLA
+133 AAYRLRLYPLA
-144 ERELNAVLAATPDS
+144 EQELNAVLAAAPDS

-180 HLEATARLAPADPRP
+180 HLEATARLAPNDPRP
-195 KRLLGLIHNDYER
+195 HRLLGLIHNDYER

-214 HYEESLRRSPDQ
+214 YYEESLRRSPDQ
-226 ADRNDVL
+226 ADRNEVL
-233 VELAGS
+233 VEMAGS

-254 KLDKLDKLAGGDDA
+254 KLAGGAA

-290 RILETSPEDLGALR
+290 RILETSPDDLGALR

-410 AAVEAGRKPAEKSQ
+410 AAVEAGRKPAANRQ